1 MKELRGHPAS
11 PALTDADRGALLLE
25 VVLSLGIFVG
35 AAAVCM
41 GGLAASRSTVDRL
54 RDEAVAA
61 DLAVTILSLVEMETI
76 PAGPTGPEPFEAP
89 FEEWTWELDSVVH
102 GAREVVVRHENSK
115 TVYRLA
121 QLMRVDERRKDGE
134 PRELSPERVK
144 RVRRIFHEERERQK
158 RASEKDR
165 LSLDRSQETR
175 D

>member
-1 MKELRGHPAS
+1 MFYYFRQGRV
-11 PALTDADRGALLLE
+11 DVDDVCE
-25 VVLSLGIFVG
+25 V
-35 AAAVCM
+35 
-41 GGLAASRSTVDRL
+41 
-54 RDEAVAA
+54 
-61 DLAVTILSLVEMETI
+61 
-76 PAGPTGPEPFEAP
+76 
-89 FEEWTWELDSVVH
+89 
-102 GAREVVVRHENSK
+102 
-115 TVYRLA
+115 VYRLA